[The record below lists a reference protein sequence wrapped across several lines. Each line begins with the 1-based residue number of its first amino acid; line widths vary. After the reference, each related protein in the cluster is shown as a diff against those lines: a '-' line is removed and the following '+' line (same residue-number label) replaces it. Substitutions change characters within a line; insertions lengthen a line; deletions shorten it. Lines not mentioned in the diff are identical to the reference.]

1 MRLAPPLRFALVFL
15 ASLAV
20 ANVAWAG
27 IGISDLSITKTDG
40 ATVSVIGGSITY
52 TIVGTNNGPDDVFS
66 ATVTD
71 TFPSELSCTW
81 TCSASSGASCAA
93 SGTGDISDTVSL
105 LETETVTYTVVCSIS
120 GSASPGTLDNT
131 ASISSPATD
140 PDSAND
146 TATDSNLLIP
156 TADISI
162 TKTDGVTTAAPG
174 GALTYTITAS
184 NAGPM
189 DTFATSV
196 VDTFPSDLTCTWTC
210 SASVGSSCSAAGA
223 GDINDPV
230 SLLAGGTATYTAV
243 CDIALTATGTL
254 SNTATISGSVF
265 DPTPGDQS
273 ATDADTVLSPRTDL
287 SITKADS
294 VDPATAG
301 EDLTYTLTVTN
312 AGPSTSTGSTVTDV
326 LPSGVT
332 FSTSSD
338 CTEAG
343 GTVTCAVG
351 TLAPGANDSVAFTV
365 TVDPDQTAALSNT
378 ATVAAN
384 ETDPASGNNS
394 VTEGTA
400 VGAETDLSI
409 AKADSV
415 DPVTAGEALTYT
427 LTVTNAGPSTS
438 TGSTVTDVLPSGLTF
453 STSSD
458 CTEAAGTVSCAV
470 GTLAPGANDSVTF
483 TVTVDPGQTAAL
495 SNTAT
500 VAANETDPASGN
512 NSATEGTS
520 VDTET
525 DLSIAKADSVDPV
538 AAGDDLTYT
547 LTVTNAGPSSSTGS
561 TVTDVLPSGLTF
573 STSSDCTEAAG
584 TVTCAVGTLAP

>member
-1 MRLAPPLRFALVFL
+1 MPLAPPLRSALVFL
-15 ASLAV
+15 ASLVV

-105 LETETVTYTVVCSIS
+105 LETETVTYTVICSIS
-120 GSASPGTLDNT
+120 GSAVPGASLDNT

-174 GALTYTITAS
+174 GALTYTIVAS

-351 TLAPGANDSVAFTV
+351 TLAPGANDSVTFTV

-384 ETDPASGNNS
+384 ETDPASGTNS
-394 VTEGTA
+394 ATEGTS

-415 DPVTAGEALTYT
+415 DPAMAGEALTYT

-458 CTEAAGTVSCAV
+458 CTEAAGTVTCAV
-470 GTLAPGANDSVTF
+470 GTLAPGANDSVAF

-520 VDTET
+520 VGAET
-525 DLSIAKADSVDPV
+525 DLSIAKADSVDP
-538 AAGDDLTYT
+538 ATAGGALTYT
-547 LTVTNAGPSSSTGS
+547 LTVTNAGPSTSTGS

-573 STSSDCTEAAG
+573 ST
-584 TVTCAVGTLAP
+584 